1 MYSWRKFWTNCFK
14 IIWCMYATAGNFSVI
29 LANFLPFLNNF
40 QSRCQQYSMN
50 SEGPFY
56 FLWLFFRVS
65 MTALKPY
72 IITLLRNVPDCAL
85 RVFRSGVKGFLTS
98 HCQRLSCLVSVFLSA
113 KRKYAILKLWARWRG
128 KELTEM
134 SYWQYQWG
142 GWYAVVQWGAICCGL
157 MRWHMMWFNEVG
169 YDVVQWG
176 GICWISWGGTCF
188 GLNEMVYAV
197 V

>member
-72 IITLLRNVPDCAL
+72 IITLLRNVPDCAF

-128 KELTEM
+128 KELTGDRDVLLTI
-134 SYWQYQWG
+134 S
-142 GWYAVVQWGAICCGL
+142 
-157 MRWHMMWFNEVG
+157 MRWLNMLWFNEVR
-169 YDVVQWG
+169 
-176 GICWISWGGTCF
+176 
-188 GLNEMVYAV
+188 YAV